1 MATVLTHSP
10 RWTSGHIPVAAVE
23 PAPGPVA
30 RPMLPP
36 REAWPLLVTIVVTWM
51 LMLATIAWYS
61 IGA

>member
-1 MATVLTHSP
+1 MATVRIHSP
-10 RWTSGHIPVAAVE
+10 RWTSALIPVA
-23 PAPGPVA
+23 VA